1 MDPPR
6 QPFPILSNR
15 QIYPEARKSR
25 SDLNGSTTSLNSESN
40 FGSRKYLNLIQDGS
54 KFCLVQSNTLG
65 KNCKFEEVILV
76 RVVNEQKFQLLEH
89 FDPIIFD
96 QNNIS
101 SRKNSSK
108 FRAEHKSSRLFS
120 NTV

>member
-65 KNCKFEEVILV
+65 KANSFEIQV
-76 RVVNEQKFQLLEH
+76 H
-89 FDPIIFD
+89 TM
-96 QNNIS
+96 
-101 SRKNSSK
+101 
-108 FRAEHKSSRLFS
+108 ALF
-120 NTV
+120 